1 MESLQQE
8 LKAILHA
15 HWCFYRKHPWLMLLF
30 ILGLSL
36 GSGLLTA
43 ITGLNKEAKSRY
55 QTSSALIDNPISH
68 LIKPLTGKEYVDGGI
83 WLQLRQ
89 AGITS
94 AQPVLRGRLMTQEG
108 KSVAIQG
115 VNTLL
120 WLKNYKQ
127 SQPLGPET
135 ENPQH
140 SFIDTVFIDQQF
152 TNRLI
157 DKSGTPILLK
167 LSDDQLQPKIS
178 FSPDIGLWGLTDLA
192 LADDLLDAKGQLS
205 FIELSDVTAKQR
217 QTIEAIIQ
225 GHAILVD
232 TEQQDF
238 DVLSEAFFFNLM
250 ALALLGYVVA
260 AFLSF
265 NAVKLTLTARTK
277 LLHQMHLL
285 GCRRTSI
292 NAAIAIELMFLS
304 LLTAAL
310 GSSVGFVIA
319 NGLVLDINRTLVGLF
334 QLDKALSIDWQW
346 SNFFIGFALNVTALI
361 VILSSQNNLARFDW
375 QKGFYVLLITAAIS
389 LFGLLLFANTEIEA
403 LLLCF
408 AILVLFILT
417 VPKVLHYIIS
427 LPWPVNKPLKQ
438 WALADSKHHL
448 NELQIAILA
457 ILIALGTSIG
467 MQIMVK
473 SFNQSLNA
481 HLEKQLSADIY
492 LRTDSLDDKLRR
504 ELQAH
509 KATDI
514 ISIYKHSDGYVEALP
529 ATLASFGDQV
539 ENYQHIRLT
548 SGESASLSHFANSG
562 CLANEQSLIKFGLNL
577 NQTIRFTQNDT
588 EFVCRITGFFY
599 DYGNP
604 QISLLTT
611 EKRHSISPL
620 MWNNYGYSITLKQ
633 HTSVAH
639 FSEVLINDFNQ
650 DSTKIMANKVFKK
663 FANQLFQDTFMVT
676 KALNG
681 FILAIAI
688 LSLCTS
694 LLSLSSNQLKQL
706 AILRQLGVTQ
716 TQLLSMKL
724 LQTTSLVAFTTIC
737 SVPLGIAL
745 GFALLKFVM
754 PIAFGWTIH
763 FYLDVPSLLSTC
775 LLLIVVS
782 AICAYLPIR
791 SFTRF
796 SHAG

>member
-1 MESLQQE
+1 MASLQQE

-55 QTSSALIDNPISH
+55 QTSSALIDNPVSH
-68 LIKPLTGKEYVDGGI
+68 LIKPLTGEEYIDGNI

-94 AQPVLRGRLMTQEG
+94 AQPVLRGRIFTQEG
-108 KSVAIQG
+108 KSIAIQG

-127 SQPLGPET
+127 SQPFDAKDT
-135 ENPQH
+135 DQQY
-140 SFIDTVFIDQQF
+140 SFIESLFIDQQF
-152 TNRLI
+152 SSRLI
-157 DKSGTPILLK
+157 DKSGKIIELK
-167 LSDDQLQPKIS
+167 LDDNKSQPNIN
-178 FSPDIGLWGLTDLA
+178 FSPDIGLWGITDLA
-192 LADDLLDAKGQLS
+192 LADYLLDAKGQLS
-205 FIELSDVTAKQR
+205 FIELSDVSTKQR
-217 QTIEAIIQ
+217 QIINAIINDQ
-225 GHAILVD
+225 AILVS

-277 LLHQMHLL
+277 LLHQMYLL
-285 GCRRTSI
+285 GCSKTNI
-292 NAAIAIELMFLS
+292 NAAIAIELIFLS
-304 LLTAAL
+304 LLTAAI

-319 NGLVLDINRTLVGLF
+319 NGLVLDVNRTLVGLF

-361 VILSSQNNLARFDW
+361 VILSSQNNLTRFNW
-375 QKGFYVLLITAAIS
+375 QKSFYALLLTTAVS
-389 LFGLLLFANTEIEA
+389 LFGLLLFANTEVEA

-408 AILVLFILT
+408 TILLLFILI
-417 VPKVLHYIIS
+417 VPKCLRFLVS
-427 LPWPVNKPLKQ
+427 LPWPVNKPLMQ

-504 ELQAH
+504 ELQTHQAI
-509 KATDI
+509 DI
-514 ISIYKHSDGYVEALP
+514 IGIYKHSDGYVDTLP
-529 ATLASFGDQV
+529 ATLASFGDII

-548 SGESASLSHFANSG
+548 SGDSASLSHFVNSG
-562 CLANEQSLIKFGLNL
+562 CLANEQSQIKFGLSL
-577 NQTIRFTQNDT
+577 NQSVRFKQNDT

-611 EKRHSISPL
+611 EKRHSFSAL
-620 MWNNYGYSITLKQ
+620 LWNNYGYSISLKQ
-633 HTSVAH
+633 DTSVAQ
-639 FSEVLINDFNQ
+639 FSEVLVNDFSQ
-650 DSTKIMANKVFKK
+650 DSTHIMANKVFKK
-663 FANQLFQDTFMVT
+663 FANQLFEDTFMVT

-724 LQTTSLVAFTTIC
+724 LQTTSLVAFTTVC
-737 SVPLGIAL
+737 SIPLGVAL

-763 FYLDVPSLLSTC
+763 FYLDVPNLLGTC
-775 LLLIVVS
+775 LLLIIVS

-791 SFTRF
+791 RFTRF
-796 SHAG
+796 SNSG